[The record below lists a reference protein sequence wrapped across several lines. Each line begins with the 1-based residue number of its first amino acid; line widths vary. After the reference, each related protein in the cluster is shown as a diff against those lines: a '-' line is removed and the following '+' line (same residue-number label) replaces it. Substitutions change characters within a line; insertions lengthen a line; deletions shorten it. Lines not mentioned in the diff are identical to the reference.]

1 VLGGARDLPHAAV
14 RLTPVGDSLFH
25 LAQKHCPQSRHG
37 LFPGL
42 DVQVDRVEQRPQY
55 APRTSPSSS
64 ALACTAC
71 STRCGAARSST
82 PSLSS
87 ARRDTQPTPTPQ
99 AGAARRNC
107 TESSPGCAPV
117 QEALPLPQRDR
128 HWQMYDREPIPTW
141 VDGRLAL
148 LGDAAHPMLQY
159 LAQGACQS
167 MEDGVALPD
176 ALTGAADGRPGL
188 PAMPTP
194 AATVLPPCRRLPGS
208 GGRFDVLTGW
218 PGCCATSCCARFQPV
233 TCTTSTGSVRPHEME
248 CGLPSRCRV
257 PA

>member
-1 VLGGARDLPHAAV
+1 V
-14 RLTPVGDSLFH
+14 
-25 LAQKHCPQSRHG
+25 
-37 LFPGL
+37 
-42 DVQVDRVEQRPQY
+42 QY
-55 APRTSPSSS
+55 ALRGGEIGNTVTVFRSPRHATDPD
-64 ALACTAC
+64 APGWGGPEELH
-71 STRCGAARSST
+71 GVF
-82 PSLSS
+82 
-87 ARRDTQPTPTPQ
+87 
-99 AGAARRNC
+99 AGM
-107 TESSPGCAPV
+107 CAPV

-176 ALTGAADGRPGL
+176 AITGAADVPTGL
-188 PAMPTP
+188 AGYADARRDR
-194 AATVLPPCRRLPGS
+194 AAPCRRLPGS
-208 GGRFDVLTGW
+208 GGRYDVLTGW

-233 TCTTSTGSVRPHEME
+233 GGTTSTGSVRPHEIE